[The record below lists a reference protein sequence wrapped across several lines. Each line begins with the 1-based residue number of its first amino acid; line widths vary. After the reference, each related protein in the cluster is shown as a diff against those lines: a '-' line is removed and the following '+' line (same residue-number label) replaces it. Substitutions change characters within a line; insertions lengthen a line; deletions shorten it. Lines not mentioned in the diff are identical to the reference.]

1 MSADLVSNSQALAVD
16 GSSLDR
22 LKYQAGQA
30 NTPQT
35 IREAAKQF
43 EALFMRELMKSMR
56 ETTMSSG
63 MLDSPMGDMGTN
75 MLDEQYALQMS
86 GMPGG
91 LSELIAKQLMRQMN
105 VTDTGASASID
116 ATPGA
121 ASSNAARTAQAA
133 ALATPS
139 TSSAA
144 PIEAAEAEPLIPA
157 ARIPAAARD
166 FVMKHAEM
174 AQQVERSSGLPAS
187 YLLGQAGHETGWGR
201 REIRMADGSN
211 SHNLFGIKAGAGWTG
226 KVAEVTTTE
235 YVDGSPRKVTAKF
248 RAYDSYAESYR
259 DFARLIGNSP
269 RYADARDQALQADAP
284 DGVESVQNWTQGLQD
299 AGYATDPQYAE
310 KLSRAINTTLLLQR
324 RM

>member
-105 VTDTGASASID
+105 VNDTGATASMD
-116 ATPGA
+116 APPGA
-121 ASSNAARTAQAA
+121 ASLNAAKAAQAA
-133 ALATPS
+133 ALAAPS
-139 TSSAA
+139 TASAA
-144 PIEAAEAEPLIPA
+144 PIEAAQAEPLIPA
-157 ARIPAAARD
+157 ARIPEAARD
-166 FVMKHAEM
+166 FVMQHADM
-174 AQQVERSSGLPAS
+174 AKQVERSSGLPAS

-269 RYADARDQALQADAP
+269 RYADARDQALQADTP